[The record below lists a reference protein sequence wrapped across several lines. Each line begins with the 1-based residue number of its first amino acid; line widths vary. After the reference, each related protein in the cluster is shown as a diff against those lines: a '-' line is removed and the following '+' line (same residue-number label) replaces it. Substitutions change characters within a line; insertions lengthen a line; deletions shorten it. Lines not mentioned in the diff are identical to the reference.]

1 MSRLIF
7 IVGGCR
13 SGKTSYCIKLAEK
26 YEKVVYL
33 ATAQILDSEMQDR
46 VRKHQEDRPSHWT
59 TVEEPIKIDNR
70 LLELDKSTQIVIIDC
85 LTLYLSN
92 LILMHEASEKPE
104 EKIMHTIQE
113 LLRTIKQIDP
123 IVAIISNDTGSGIVP
138 DNQLAR
144 QFRDISGFMN
154 QLVAREAD
162 EVYKM
167 EVGIPLRLK

>member
-1 MSRLIF
+1 MSKLIF

-13 SGKTSYCIKLAEK
+13 SGKTSYCMKLAGK

-33 ATAQILDSEMQDR
+33 ATAQILDSEMQER

-70 LLELDKSTQIVIIDC
+70 LRQLDNSTQIVIIDC

-92 LILMHEASEKPE
+92 LLLMHKDLEKPE
-104 EKIMHTIQE
+104 DIIMNNIQD
-113 LLRTIKQIDP
+113 LLHTIKQIEP

-138 DNQLAR
+138 NNRLAR
-144 QFRDISGFMN
+144 LFRDISGFIN
-154 QLVAREAD
+154 QLVAKESD